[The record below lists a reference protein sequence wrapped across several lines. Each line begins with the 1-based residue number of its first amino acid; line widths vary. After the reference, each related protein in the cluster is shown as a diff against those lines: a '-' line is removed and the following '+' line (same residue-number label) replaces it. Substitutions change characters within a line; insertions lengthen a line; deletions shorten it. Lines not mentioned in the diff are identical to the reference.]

1 MIDNYFISSSW
12 LRGIKRVKGNSCAQK
27 LPIRIDLLY
36 HIWHQLNLR
45 CSFQASFWA
54 ICLTAFFVMFHKSNF
69 LPISRSSFDPNK
81 QLTKADFV
89 FESSIQFREKVVL
102 IPFSYVP
109 HSPLCPVQAIR
120 HAFSFLPSDM
130 DCSQAFNYLDTQ
142 TLQPV
147 CFIFAKFLK
156 FLRSCLE
163 NIGSDPTSYAGHSFC
178 HGGASFA
185 FQSGIPVEMIKLLGD
200 WKSDAV
206 LLYLTV
212 PIKMQM
218 ESNNFLTK
226 SILQMYGH

>member
-1 MIDNYFISSSW
+1 
-12 LRGIKRVKGNSCAQK
+12 
-27 LPIRIDLLY
+27 
-36 HIWHQLNLR
+36 
-45 CSFQASFWA
+45 
-54 ICLTAFFVMFHKSNF
+54 MFRKSNL
-69 LPISRSSFDPNK
+69 LPVSQSSFDPNR
-81 QLTKADFV
+81 QLTEADFV
-89 FESSIQFREKVVL
+89 FESWGVLVHMKWSKTIQFREKAVQ

-120 HAFSFLPSDM
+120 HAFSFLPSDK

-147 CFIFAKFLK
+147 CFTYAKFLK
-156 FLRSCLE
+156 FLRTCLM
-163 NIGSDPTSYAGHSFC
+163 NIGSDPTSYAGHSFRC
-178 HGGASFA
+178 GGASFA
-185 FQSGIPVEMIKLLGD
+185 FQSGIPVEMIKFLGD

-212 PIKMQM
+212 HLKMCM